1 MHECIAWEC
10 VGTFT
15 VAVSLYSSVTNDQ
28 ASQGC
33 CGLNGFEQTYIQ
45 CPKAPTT
52 EHLND
57 RVRSVP
63 KDIMTQVRKS
73 RTTPKSRRA
82 HSDTAMASSLIQVDT
97 ASHTLDC
104 DGTDASASHFLLCCN
119 RQALLVVVDS
129 AYDATDGA
137 TLEARGDDDR
147 GLYTHDL
154 ETVGGPYCDSM
165 VSECFRL
172 GP

>member
-1 MHECIAWEC
+1 VHECIAWEC

-73 RTTPKSRRA
+73 RTTPKGRRA
-82 HSDTAMASSLIQVDT
+82 HQNTAKTSPSVQVDT
-97 ASHTLDC
+97 ASHALDS
-104 DGTDASASHFLLCCN
+104 DRTDAPATDFLLRCK
-119 RQALLVVVDS
+119 RQALLVVVHG
-129 AYDATDGA
+129 AYHTTDGA
-137 TLEARGDDDR
+137 ALEARGDDDC

-154 ETVGGPYCDSM
+154 ETVGGPCCDSM
-165 VSECFRL
+165 VSECFRV